1 MDKPQRYKV
10 QQDKGIY
17 CLKGC
22 DDGDLVDWG
31 EYEALQRRL
40 ADCELSL
47 RVYDQGGVSEYW
59 LRHERTRMETPVV
72 TNGGMKP
79 TCPNCGH
86 EPCAEWCGRDTG
98 AALIGG
104 KAGTSGEHC
113 DEPRDGIDLAAEIR
127 ARMEIPAG
135 HFKRGI
141 WDRFICGHCGQ
152 THDKHLHTDEASL
165 CPTANR

>member
-59 LRHERTRMETPVV
+59 LRHERTRMETCERHVPEGINSEHAVQGMSSPGSIHPLDDE
-72 TNGGMKP
+72 NGVRHAGNCARWHTPANSVKR
-79 TCPNCGH
+79 TACNCG
-86 EPCAEWCGRDTG
+86 AT
-98 AALIGG
+98 LN
-104 KAGTSGEHC
+104 
-113 DEPRDGIDLAAEIR
+113 
-127 ARMEIPAG
+127 
-135 HFKRGI
+135 RGV
-141 WDRFICGHCGQ
+141 
-152 THDKHLHTDEASL
+152 
-165 CPTANR
+165 